1 MTNHYQQSSSESAVT
16 RYEVIL
22 QEDGD
27 DLILPLPPEMLK
39 KLGWIE
45 GDLINWR
52 KDDHTGAWLLTK
64 K

>member
-1 MTNHYQQSSSESAVT
+1 MINQQSPEAAVT

-45 GDLINWR
+45 GDKINWQV
-52 KDDHTGAWLLTK
+52 DAQTGAWLLTK